1 MARTV
6 GYPAVLKILS
16 EDISHK
22 SDVGGVALHLED
34 EATLLGAART
44 MLARLAHEQPNA
56 RIQGFTVQSMVQ
68 RRHAQELIVG
78 STVDPVFGPVILFG
92 QGGTAAE
99 VLADR
104 AVALPPL
111 NLPLAQALLASTQVS
126 RLLAGETHRRL
137 TRKRSIVFWL
147 RFLSYW
153 LRSRRFPSWTSIP

>member
-1 MARTV
+1 MPLALLSSLGHVCVPADPDAAAIVARTV

-78 STVDPVFGPVILFG
+78 STVDPV
-92 QGGTAAE
+92 
-99 VLADR
+99 
-104 AVALPPL
+104 
-111 NLPLAQALLASTQVS
+111 
-126 RLLAGETHRRL
+126 
-137 TRKRSIVFWL
+137 
-147 RFLSYW
+147 LS
-153 LRSRRFPSWTSIP
+153 LIHI